1 MNKGILWIKLDK
13 ESKENLIN
21 IVRPN
26 YPKIYCDHITLLY
39 GVYLDNYKEFIG
51 RNEEIIVLE
60 NNWNNFIQAVTV
72 EIKEELPRD
81 GISPH
86 ITISSIIGVSPVKSN
101 NMLFGIHNNEILS
114 QRLKL
119 NGKIEFYEFNP
130 K

>member
-13 ESKENLIN
+13 ESKENLIKV
-21 IVRPN
+21 VRPS
-26 YPKIYCDHITLLY
+26 YPKVYCDHVTLLY
-39 GVYLDNYKEFIG
+39 DVYLDNYKEFVG
-51 RNEEIIVLE
+51 RSEEIIVLE

-81 GISPH
+81 GVYPH

-101 NMLFGIHNNEILS
+101 NMLSEIHNNETLS

-119 NGKIEFYEFNP
+119 NGKIEFYEFSS
-130 K
+130 